1 MTRSLK
7 PCCLFRY
14 LYIKLSTLSS
24 MVSQIPSKVMSSSS
38 PWLDNKPFFF
48 VLNVHPGN
56 PNSLELVTPCRVA
69 SDIHMRLEVSGI
81 LELTGPLVE
90 YLRNDYSELEL
101 RCADLAWAPF
111 IGSQRVSGH
120 TPKFDIQR
128 ALAYNHCHL
137 LTIITTCW
145 RRLNYLQFWIR
156 ERTPRPTES
165 AFPTSN

>member
-1 MTRSLK
+1 MNLTNGLIGTFK
-7 PCCLFRY
+7 ACCLLRY
-14 LYIKLSTLSS
+14 LPIKLFTLSVL
-24 MVSQIPSKVMSSSS
+24 VSQIPSNVISSSS

-101 RCADLAWAPF
+101 RCADHAWSPF

-120 TPKFDIQR
+120 TPNVQ
-128 ALAYNHCHL
+128 
-137 LTIITTCW
+137 
-145 RRLNYLQFWIR
+145 
-156 ERTPRPTES
+156 
-165 AFPTSN
+165 